1 MSAKPA
7 SPSSPV
13 AAETKAVK
21 PKVANPKAS
30 KPRVE
35 KAKVAKPK
43 VAKPKVAKAKT
54 GKGGAAKGAPVP
66 TLAARLSAEKL
77 MSVLIGPHLSEKSS
91 GLAERL
97 KQFVFKVRRDADKPA
112 IKKAVELM
120 FSVEVTAVQVV
131 NCMGKAKRFGRSPGR
146 RQDWKKAYVTL
157 VEGQDIDFVGAE

>member
-35 KAKVAKPK
+35 KAK

>member
-13 AAETKAVK
+13 AAKAKAVK
-21 PKVANPKAS
+21 PKVS
-30 KPRVE
+30 
-35 KAKVAKPK
+35 
-43 VAKPKVAKAKT
+43 KPKVAKAKAAEPKVAKPKT
-54 GKGGAAKGAPVP
+54 GKGGVAKGAVLS
-66 TLAARLSAEKL
+66 LAARLSAEKL

-97 KQFVFKVRRDADKPA
+97 KQFVFKVRRDADKPT

-120 FSVEVTAVQVV
+120 FNVEVTAVQVV

-146 RQDWKKAYVTL
+146 RQDWKKAYVSL
-157 VEGQDIDFVGAE
+157 AEGQDIDFLGAE

>member
-1 MSAKPA
+1 MSPKPA
-7 SPSSPV
+7 SLSSPA

-21 PKVANPKAS
+21 SKVSKSKVSKA
-30 KPRVE
+30 KAVE
-35 KAKVAKPK
+35 PKVAKPK
-43 VAKPKVAKAKT
+43 VAKPKVARPKT
-54 GKGGAAKGAPVP
+54 GKGGGAKGAPVP

-120 FSVEVTAVQVV
+120 FNVEVTAVQVV

-157 VEGQDIDFVGAE
+157 VEGQDIDFLGAE